1 MKKSAG
7 ALGVAIL
14 GMLALDCSLAGES
27 AAQCVSAAPPRTMHR
42 TYIRRDVQ
50 EPGVYGIGRTPSR
63 YGWVRDRNGEPRRVL
78 LKPYKNRA
86 HFQRPYISWY
96 REHLSI
102 LPEVYGPDCE

>member
-7 ALGVAIL
+7 TLGVAIL
-14 GMLALDCSLAGES
+14 GMLAVDCSLAGGS
-27 AAQCVSAAPPRTMHR
+27 AAQCVSAAPRTVHR

-50 EPGVYGIGRTPSR
+50 EPGAYEVGRTASR
-63 YGWVRDRNGEPRRVL
+63 YGWVRDSNGEPRRVL

-86 HFQRPYISWY
+86 RFHRPYISWY
-96 REHLSI
+96 RERVSI